1 MTRHHPSDPRTA
13 LLQHRWLNRLQT
25 GLLVLTLVGIAAAA
39 GSLLFGESDL
49 WLALL
54 PLQARCCWNRQP
66 HPP

>member
-1 MTRHHPSDPRTA
+1 

-39 GSLLFGESDL
+39 GSLLFGKAACGSRC
-49 WLALL
+49 L

-66 HPP
+66 RRR